1 MPSNQVAF
9 QPIDFRTRF
18 SALDGVRALAVTM
31 VFLEHYGGGAHGGAV
46 LQVVNQLRIHLG
58 AGVDIFFVLSGF
70 LITGILYDTQRDSH
84 FFKRFFARRSV
95 RIFPV
100 VYLLFAVLALLTP
113 LLRYHWQWKQLWFLV
128 YLGNIFGNFDF
139 SLYGVPSGLSHYADA
154 SLGHLWSLCVEEQFY
169 LFWPFVIFALR
180 DRVKLLWT
188 SAGLCVLAFV
198 LRLLAVL
205 YWDPGTAE
213 RWLNRSLP
221 FKLDSL
227 LFGAMLALLL
237 RGPAADKVQRAT
249 RWLFLSGLGV
259 LAIVEVFNAGYG
271 SPWFLTVGIS
281 ATAVMG
287 MGLVGMTL
295 RTGSV
300 AYRIFNTAPMRLLGR
315 YSYGFYVYH
324 LVWQWFW
331 IRVLI
336 WVGGH
341 THSKA
346 LSGLIVLPVNFVVTF
361 LIAKLSYDLFEVR
374 FLGLKRRFEYD
385 SELRTHR
392 TAFAADGN

>member
-1 MPSNQVAF
+1 MPSDRNSF
-9 QPIDFRTRF
+9 QPIDFKTRF
-18 SALDGVRALAVTM
+18 AALDGVRALAVTM
-31 VFLEHYGGGAHGGAV
+31 VFVEHYGGGAHGGAV
-46 LQVVNQLRIHLG
+46 LRVLNQVRIHMG

-84 FFKRFFARRSV
+84 YFKRFFVRRSV
-95 RIFPV
+95 RILPV

-113 LLRYHWQWKQLWFLV
+113 FLHYHWQWKQLWFLA
-128 YLGNIFGNFDF
+128 YLGNIFANLDF
-139 SLYGVPSGLSHYADA
+139 TLYGIPSGLSHYADA

-169 LFWPFVIFALR
+169 FFWPLVIFAVR

-188 SAGLCVLAFV
+188 SAGLCAVAFV
-198 LRLLAVL
+198 LRLVAVM
-205 YWDPGTAE
+205 YWDAGTAE

-237 RGPAADKVQRAT
+237 RGPAADKVQRAS
-249 RWLFLSGLGV
+249 RWLFLFGLAAMALVTALSTGFDTP
-259 LAIVEVFNAGYG
+259 LY
-271 SPWFLTVGIS
+271 LTVGIT
-281 ATAVMG
+281 ATAFMG
-287 MGLVGMTL
+287 TGLIGMTL
-295 RTGSV
+295 RTGSL
-300 AYRIFNTAPMRLLGR
+300 AFRIFDTAPLRLLGR

-336 WVGGH
+336 FVGGYV
-341 THSKA
+341 HSKA
-346 LSGLIVLPVNFVVTF
+346 LTGLIVLPVVYVTTF
-361 LIAKLSYDLFEVR
+361 LVAKLSYDFFEVR

>member
-1 MPSNQVAF
+1 MPADQSAF
-9 QPIDFRTRF
+9 KPIDFRTRF
-18 SALDGVRALAVTM
+18 PALDGVRALAATM
-31 VFLEHYGGGAHGGAV
+31 VFVEHYGGGSHGGAV
-46 LQVVNQLRIHLG
+46 LQVLNRMRIHLV

-70 LITGILYDTQRDSH
+70 LITGILYDTQRDSGY
-84 FFKRFFARRSV
+84 FRRFFARRSV

-113 LLRYHWQWKQLWFLV
+113 LLHYHWRWKQLWFLV
-128 YLGNIFGNFDF
+128 YLGNIFANWDPT
-139 SLYGVPSGLSHYADA
+139 LYRIPSGLSLYADA
-154 SLGHLWSLCVEEQFY
+154 TVSHLWSLCVEEQFY
-169 LFWPFVIFALR
+169 LVWPFVIFAVR

-188 SAGLCVLAFV
+188 SAGLCVVAFV

-205 YWDPGTAE
+205 YWTPETAE

-237 RGPAADKVQRAT
+237 RGPAAGKVQRAS
-249 RWLFLSGLGV
+249 RWLFLLGLGGM
-259 LAIVEVFNAGYG
+259 AIIEGLNSGDG
-271 SPWFLTVGIS
+271 SPWFLTLGIT
-281 ATAVMG
+281 ATACMG
-287 MGLVGMTL
+287 TGLIGMTL
-295 RTGSV
+295 RPGSL
-300 AYRIFNTAPMRLLGR
+300 AFRIFNTAPLRKLGR

-336 WVGGH
+336 WVGGYV
-341 THSKA
+341 HSKA
-346 LSGLIVLPVNFVVTF
+346 LTGLLVLPVNFVVTF
-361 LIAKLSYDLFEVR
+361 FVAKLSYDLFEVR
-374 FLGLKRRFEYD
+374 FLSLKRRFEYD

-392 TAFAADGN
+392 TAFAEDGN

>member
-1 MPSNQVAF
+1 MPSDQSAF
-9 QPIDFRTRF
+9 RPIDFKTRF
-18 SALDGVRALAVTM
+18 PALDGVRALAVSM
-31 VFLEHYGGGAHGGAV
+31 VFLEHYGGGAHGGMV
-46 LQVVNQLRIHLG
+46 LQAMNRMRVHLV

-84 FFKRFFARRSV
+84 YFRRFFARRSV

-113 LLRYHWQWKQLWFLV
+113 VLHYYWRWKQLWFLI
-128 YLGNIFGNFDF
+128 YLGNMFANHEP
-139 SLYGVPSGLSHYADA
+139 SLYSLPSGLSRYADA
-154 SLGHLWSLCVEEQFY
+154 SLSHLWSLCVEEQFY
-169 LFWPFVIFALR
+169 LVWPLVVWAVR

-188 SAGLCVLAFV
+188 SAGLCVAAFV

-205 YWDPGTAE
+205 SWDPITSE

-237 RGPAADKVQRAT
+237 RGPEAARVQRAS
-249 RWLFLSGLGV
+249 RWLFLSGLAGMA
-259 LAIVEVFNAGYG
+259 LVEGFNAGDG
-271 SPWFLTVGIS
+271 SPWFLTAGIT
-281 ATAVMG
+281 ATALMAT
-287 MGLVGMTL
+287 GLIGMTL
-295 RTGSV
+295 RTGSLAFRV
-300 AYRIFNTAPMRLLGR
+300 FNTAPMRLLGR
-315 YSYGFYVYH
+315 YSYGFYLYH

-336 WVGGH
+336 WVGGAL
-341 THSKA
+341 HSKA
-346 LSGLIVLPVNFVVTF
+346 LTGLLVLPVNFVVTF
-361 LIAKLSYDLFEVR
+361 LVARLSYLLFEVR
-374 FLGLKRRFEYD
+374 FLALKRCFEYD